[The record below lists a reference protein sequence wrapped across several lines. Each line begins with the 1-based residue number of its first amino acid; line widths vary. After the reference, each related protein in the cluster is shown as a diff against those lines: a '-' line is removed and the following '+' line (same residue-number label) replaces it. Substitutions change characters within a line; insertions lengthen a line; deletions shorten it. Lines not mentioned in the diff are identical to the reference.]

1 MWCTTTTTICVI
13 HQVPHPT
20 PSISHPHKKFHPST
34 HIHPHPSISHPHK
47 IPSIHLTAALHSTI
61 HPSTLIHTLSIHLTM
76 LLYSIPPSP
85 QNSIYPHKATSASS
99 IHSFHPG
106 ESLHIYSFPP
116 FLSFI
121 IELPD
126 CNILFDGWWM
136 SDRWQMEC
144 GRQIGMSWQ
153 SEDYLIS
160 FCHAIWWMV
169 ERQMADEWWMM
180 DRVQ

>member
-1 MWCTTTTTICVI
+1 
-13 HQVPHPT
+13 
-20 PSISHPHKKFHPST
+20 
-34 HIHPHPSISHPHK
+34 
-47 IPSIHLTAALHSTI
+47 
-61 HPSTLIHTLSIHLTM
+61 M

-121 IELPD
+121 IEVPD
-126 CNILFDGWWM
+126 HNILFDGWRRDRWWM
-136 SDRWQMEC
+136 SDRWGMEC

-153 SEDYLIS
+153 SEDYL
-160 FCHAIWWMV
+160 
-169 ERQMADEWWMM
+169 M
-180 DRVQ
+180 DGRGTDGG